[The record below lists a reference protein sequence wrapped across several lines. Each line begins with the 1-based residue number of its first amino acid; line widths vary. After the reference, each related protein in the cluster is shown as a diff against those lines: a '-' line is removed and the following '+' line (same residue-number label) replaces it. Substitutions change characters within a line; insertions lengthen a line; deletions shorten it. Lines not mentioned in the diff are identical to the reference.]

1 MNFFDSFAPADELPL
16 ECPVPVGGGM
26 CSIFRA
32 IGCVGDSL
40 ASGEFEVRLPPHRR
54 VPTPPYWQC
63 TDRPYISICLN
74 TRGDSILLVWR
85 AVRCIISRAAA

>member
-16 ECPVPVGGGM
+16 ERPVPVGGGM
-26 CSIFRA
+26 CSISARSDESGTA
-32 IGCVGDSL
+32 LLPASL
-40 ASGEFEVRLPPHRR
+40 KSDCPPHEEAS
-54 VPTPPYWQC
+54 PPYWQC

>member
-26 CSIFRA
+26 CSIFRT

-40 ASGEFEVRLPPHRR
+40 ASGEFEVRLPAAPEGSDPAVLAVHGQT
-54 VPTPPYWQC
+54 VYL
-63 TDRPYISICLN
+63 DMFE
-74 TRGDSILLVWR
+74 RGDSILLVWR